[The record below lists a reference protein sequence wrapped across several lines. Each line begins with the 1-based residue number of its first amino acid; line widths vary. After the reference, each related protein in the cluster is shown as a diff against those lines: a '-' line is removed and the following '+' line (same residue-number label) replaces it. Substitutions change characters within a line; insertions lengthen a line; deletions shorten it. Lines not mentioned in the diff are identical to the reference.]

1 MKNSNTTPAKGKKFV
16 SLSFTA
22 PLELEDPMNAQAASR
37 GMNRSQYLCWL
48 VQQDIDTQ
56 QRNSET
62 LLPKIPPRI
71 RRLGKD
77 PAWKKIAEPE
87 WGRAE
92 DIFAQFKIGRTALER
107 LAREGRIKSVEIKV
121 KPTSR
126 RYTRIFLIQSVR
138 EFLNELVARE
148 LTS

>member
-1 MKNSNTTPAKGKKFV
+1 VPSKSRHQTRRSPGKKFV

-48 VQQDIDTQ
+48 VQQDIYTQ

-71 RRLGKD
+71 RRSPK
-77 PAWKKIAEPE
+77 
-87 WGRAE
+87 
-92 DIFAQFKIGRTALER
+92 
-107 LAREGRIKSVEIKV
+107 
-121 KPTSR
+121 TS
-126 RYTRIFLIQSVR
+126 
-138 EFLNELVARE
+138 
-148 LTS
+148 

>member
-1 MKNSNTTPAKGKKFV
+1 VPSKSRHHTAKGKKFV

-48 VQQDIDTQ
+48 VQQDIYTQ

-71 RRLGKD
+71 RRSPK
-77 PAWKKIAEPE
+77 
-87 WGRAE
+87 
-92 DIFAQFKIGRTALER
+92 
-107 LAREGRIKSVEIKV
+107 
-121 KPTSR
+121 TS
-126 RYTRIFLIQSVR
+126 
-138 EFLNELVARE
+138 N
-148 LTS
+148 

>member
-1 MKNSNTTPAKGKKFV
+1 VSSKPRHQIAKGKKFV

-48 VQQDIDTQ
+48 VQQDIYTQ

-71 RRLGKD
+71 RRGKT
-77 PAWKKIAEPE
+77 
-87 WGRAE
+87 G
-92 DIFAQFKIGRTALER
+92 
-107 LAREGRIKSVEIKV
+107 
-121 KPTSR
+121 
-126 RYTRIFLIQSVR
+126 
-138 EFLNELVARE
+138 N
-148 LTS
+148 